1 MKFKWKIIC
10 ICLGVYIFTLVLTA
24 FLVTKDTYNS
34 TVNREIERTLEEQK
48 NIYNSI
54 SLYLIVNEK
63 MQPEDLNINEYSKR
77 IIEMFGNDK
86 DYIQLIDKEGKLLA
100 SNTSMNL
107 QFSKK
112 EIGDLDGN
120 KRNYILREN
129 NNEHY
134 LFVNQLFKINK
145 EEIVLSYIKKITH
158 IDIQKKEQYM
168 FFVKTG
174 VIGLIFIAILSRII
188 SNLLIKPI
196 ENLSKTSKHIA
207 TGNYENRA
215 EVISKDEIGTLAIQ
229 FNLMA
234 EEIEKKMHEL
244 EEEGQRKQ
252 RFIDNLTHELRT
264 PLTSIIGYSDILST
278 IKYEEKNF
286 NKGLGYINSEGKRM
300 LNLITT
306 LKDMILFRENTLP
319 LEKASIKPLLEEVIN
334 IMAIKAKEKN
344 IALELTGEDLQF
356 YFHRDML
363 KGVIINLVDN
373 SLLATSG
380 GSKIILGIEELEN
393 TVCIYIKDFGRG
405 MIEEDVKKVLE
416 PFYRV
421 DKSRSRKDGGVGLG
435 LSICDEIIKRHNGR
449 LEINSKLG
457 EGTTVKIHCEKEGTG
472 N

>member
-1 MKFKWKIIC
+1 MKFKWKIVC
-10 ICLGVYIFTLVLTA
+10 ICLGIYIFTLVLTA
-24 FLVTKDTYNS
+24 FIVTNDTYNS
-34 TVNREIERTLEEQK
+34 TVTREIGRTLEEQN

-63 MQPEDLNINEYSKR
+63 MQQEDLNINEYSKR

-86 DYIQLIDKEGKLLA
+86 DYMKLIDKDGKVLA
-100 SNTSMNL
+100 SNTSMNWK
-107 QFSKK
+107 FSKE
-112 EIGDLDGN
+112 EISNLKGN
-120 KRNYILREN
+120 KRNYILRAN
-129 NNEHY
+129 DNEHY

-145 EEIVLSYIKKITH
+145 DEIILSYIKNITH
-158 IDIQKKEQYM
+158 VDIQKKEQYM
-168 FFVKTG
+168 FFMKTG
-174 VIGLIFIAILSRII
+174 VIGLIFIAILLMII
-188 SNLLIKPI
+188 SNLLIRPI
-196 ENLSKTSKHIA
+196 ENLSKASKHIA
-207 TGNYENRA
+207 NGNYENRA
-215 EVISKDEIGTLAIQ
+215 EVITRDEIGTLAIQ
-229 FNLMA
+229 FNIMA
-234 EEIEKKMHEL
+234 EEIEKKICEL

-264 PLTSIIGYSDILST
+264 PLTSVIGYSDILLN
-278 IKYEEKNF
+278 IKYDEKKF

-300 LNLITT
+300 LNLVTT
-306 LKDMILFRENTLP
+306 LKEMILLREKSLQ
-319 LEKASIKPLLEEVIN
+319 LKKANIKPLLEEVIN

-363 KGVIINLVDN
+363 KGVLINLVDN
-373 SLLATSG
+373 SLIASSV
-380 GSKIILGIEELEN
+380 GSKIILGIEELHSS
-393 TVCIYIKDFGRG
+393 VCIYIKDFGRG
-405 MIEEDVKKVLE
+405 MVEEDVKKVLE

-457 EGTTVKIHCEKEGTG
+457 QGTTVKIYCEKEGEG